1 MKRIGMVPLAVW
13 LVTATIWGTSWSV
26 IRIGLRDLPPL
37 TFAAVRTAL
46 AGVVLL
52 AIAGVVASSR
62 RPTPRNVLFWAL
74 VGLPQLGI
82 PYALVFWAEQTISSG
97 LTAMLF
103 ATFPAFTAL
112 TAHFMLHNEPLT
124 GPKVLGTLLAVG
136 AVALLASPAEGLGA
150 PSLWHVAGVLVAS
163 VSAAVA
169 AVLVRRHGRDTSTL
183 WLTAIQVASAAVFL
197 VVGALMLEG
206 GADIRVTARAVGSIL
221 YLAFVVTCGCYLSI
235 FWLLKRL
242 DTTFVSMSVAI
253 ETTFAVFWGAVLLDE
268 PLRFSFLGGLALV
281 VLSVVLVSRAGGSR
295 EAVVS

>member
-1 MKRIGMVPLAVW
+1 
-13 LVTATIWGTSWSV
+13 
-26 IRIGLRDLPPL
+26 
-37 TFAAVRTAL
+37 
-46 AGVVLL
+46 
-52 AIAGVVASSR
+52 
-62 RPTPRNVLFWAL
+62 
-74 VGLPQLGI
+74 
-82 PYALVFWAEQTISSG
+82 
-97 LTAMLF
+97 MLF

-112 TAHFMLHNEPLT
+112 TAHFMLRNEPLT